1 MSLPESNGHGPG
13 RTATIDITVS
23 DRSIMWG
30 VGSRDAEV
38 RSRTALEM
46 RLTPRRK
53 QTISLLAELIRTS
66 TDVNLKRTDLE
77 QTPAAGG
84 KSMLYDNLLKV
95 AGHEL
100 FDLLFVGDLRG
111 ELSDQLVALRDGEC
125 DRLRVKL
132 CFTGSD
138 QEWLAMLPWEYARTP
153 PGDPDFDPKGEF
165 LSEVAEL
172 LLSRRIEL
180 RRPRE
185 LGRGQWPLRVLLVCS
200 SPARAGEQQ
209 LAPVSAVRIIE
220 QLETLEAE
228 GRIELEKLVEDDDP
242 GRPLA
247 DFEPRVTG
255 QAFKSLVQAFQPAIV
270 HFIGHGQF
278 DGTGRLAFSDVD
290 GTVDWVDEWALRK
303 YINASK
309 DLKLVFLQACE
320 SALPDPYVSFSGVAR
335 TLAASGV
342 PAVVGMQY
350 KVTSATAN
358 AFACDFYDALLR
370 RNLAPALAVQTA
382 RRELEDGTAFG
393 LPVVYLAS
401 DADLGRPPAEGM
413 HPVVALDR
421 RDVPVAPRACARCDD
436 GLGPDD
442 IFCGNCALRLVC
454 ESCNHPFHDPLKDRF
469 CRRCQGEVVQQPYA
483 PRDIE
488 PAALLPG
495 GRSGAA
501 RAALSVL
508 QPRQAA
514 GQ

>member
-1 MSLPESNGHGPG
+1 VSLPESNGHGPG

-23 DRSIMWG
+23 DRSIIWG

-132 CFTGSD
+132 CFTGND

-228 GRIELEKLVEDDDP
+228 GRIELRKLVEDDAPD
-242 GRPLA
+242 RPVA
-247 DFEPRVTG
+247 DFEPQVTC
-255 QAFKSLVQAFQPAIV
+255 QAFKSLVQEFQPAIV

-303 YINASK
+303 HINASK

-342 PAVVGMQY
+342 AGRRRHAVQGHLGDRQRVR
-350 KVTSATAN
+350 VR
-358 AFACDFYDALLR
+358 LLR
-370 RNLAPALAVQTA
+370 RAAAPQPRPGAG
-382 RRELEDGTAFG
+382 R
-393 LPVVYLAS
+393 
-401 DADLGRPPAEGM
+401 ADR
-413 HPVVALDR
+413 
-421 RDVPVAPRACARCDD
+421 APRAR
-436 GLGPDD
+436 
-442 IFCGNCALRLVC
+442 
-454 ESCNHPFHDPLKDRF
+454 
-469 CRRCQGEVVQQPYA
+469 
-483 PRDIE
+483 
-488 PAALLPG
+488 
-495 GRSGAA
+495 GRHGVRAA
-501 RAALSVL
+501 RRV
-508 QPRQAA
+508 PRKRRRSRAAA
-514 GQ
+514 GRGDAPGRRARPPRRARGPAIVRSLR

>member
-1 MSLPESNGHGPG
+1 MSESNGHDPA
-13 RTATIDITVS
+13 RTATIDIMVS
-23 DRSIMWG
+23 DRTIKWG
-30 VGSRDAEV
+30 IGIRDAEV
-38 RSRTALEM
+38 RWKAPLEM
-46 RLTPRRK
+46 RLTPSRR
-53 QTISLLAELIRTS
+53 QTIGLLAELIRTS
-66 TDVNLKRTDLE
+66 TDVNRHKTDLE
-77 QTPAAGG
+77 QTPTAGG
-84 KSMLYDNLLKV
+84 KSMLYDTLLKV
-95 AGHEL
+95 TGHEL
-100 FDLLFVGDLRG
+100 FDLLFVGDLRS
-111 ELSDQLVALRDGEC
+111 ELSDQLVALRDGHCE
-125 DRLRVKL
+125 RLRVKL
-132 CFTGSD
+132 CFTGDD
-138 QEWLAMLPWEYARTP
+138 QEWLAMLPWEYARSP
-153 PGDPDFDPKGEF
+153 PGDLDFDQKGEF

-209 LAPVSAVRIIE
+209 LAPVSAVRIVE
-220 QLETLEAE
+220 QLEELETE
-228 GRIELEKLVEDDDP
+228 GRIELRKLVEDDPPD
-242 GRPLA
+242 RPVA
-247 DFEPRVTG
+247 NFEPKVTSH
-255 QAFKSLVQAFQPAIV
+255 AFKTLIQDFQPAIV

-303 YINASK
+303 HINASK
-309 DLKLVFLQACE
+309 DLMLVFLQACE

-401 DADLGRPPAEGM
+401 DADLGRPPAEGI
-413 HPVVALDR
+413 HRVVALDR
-421 RDVPVAPRACARCDD
+421 RDVPASPSACARCDD
-436 GLGPDD
+436 DLGSDD
-442 IFCGNCALRLVC
+442 VFCGNCALRLTC
-454 ESCNHPFHDPLKDRF
+454 EDCKHRYHDPLKDRF
-469 CRRCQGEVVQQPYA
+469 CRRCKAPVLQQPYA

-488 PAALLPG
+488 PAELLPG
-495 GRSGAA
+495 GATDAA
-501 RAALSVL
+501 RATLSVL
-508 QPRQAA
+508 RPRQV
-514 GQ
+514 GGP